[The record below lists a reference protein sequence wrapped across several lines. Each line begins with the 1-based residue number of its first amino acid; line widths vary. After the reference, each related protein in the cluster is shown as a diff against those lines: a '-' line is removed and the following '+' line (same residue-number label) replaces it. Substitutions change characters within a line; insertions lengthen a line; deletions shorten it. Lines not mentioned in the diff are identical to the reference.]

1 MSYTTIFNITDFGAV
16 PDGKTLCTEAFSKA
30 VSKCEQMGGGTV
42 YVPAGTFFTGAIHL
56 VSNTNLYL
64 DAGATLL
71 FSQDLEDYPLVNSRW
86 EGEEKLMYSPLIY
99 GDNVENVSITGF
111 GILNGQGDI
120 WWKLNNEHK
129 LKYPRPRF
137 ICFQNSE
144 RVLIEGIQ
152 IINSPAWTVNPVNCN
167 NVTINKISIKNP
179 ADSPNTDGIN
189 PDSCRNVRVS
199 NCYISVGDDCI
210 AIKSGVEQSK
220 YRIPCENITVTNCTM
235 LYGHGGVV
243 IGSEMSGSIRNV
255 TISNCIFEGTDR
267 GIRLKSRR
275 GRGGS
280 VEDIRINNIVMT
292 KVMCP
297 LIMNLYYFCGEGGKA
312 DIVKDKNPQPVDE
325 GTPAFRRIHLSNVTA
340 RDAGACA
347 GFFYGLPEMP
357 IEDISFD
364 NVSVHMD
371 ADGKPDVPAMM
382 DNLESMKRKG
392 IYLNNV
398 KNANFNNV
406 QITNHEGDAFT
417 VENCESIKFI
427 NCTE

>member
-220 YRIPCENITVTNCTM
+220 FRIPCENISITNCTM
-235 LYGHGGVV
+235 LDGHGGVV
-243 IGSEMSGSIRNV
+243 IGSEMSGSV
-255 TISNCIFEGTDR
+255 CV
-267 GIRLKSRR
+267 L
-275 GRGGS
+275 
-280 VEDIRINNIVMT
+280 
-292 KVMCP
+292 
-297 LIMNLYYFCGEGGKA
+297 
-312 DIVKDKNPQPVDE
+312 
-325 GTPAFRRIHLSNVTA
+325 
-340 RDAGACA
+340 
-347 GFFYGLPEMP
+347 
-357 IEDISFD
+357 
-364 NVSVHMD
+364 
-371 ADGKPDVPAMM
+371 
-382 DNLESMKRKG
+382 
-392 IYLNNV
+392 
-398 KNANFNNV
+398 
-406 QITNHEGDAFT
+406 
-417 VENCESIKFI
+417 
-427 NCTE
+427 